1 MEVKEKK
8 REIVKKKIE
17 EGEWLQMHKHTN
29 NSRARATKVHT
40 RRKQWINIWAPLID
54 PEQFDICSGPLC
66 SFCYIYFTRT

>member
-17 EGEWLQMHKHTN
+17 EGKWLQMHKHTN

-40 RRKQWINIWAPLID
+40 RRKQ
-54 PEQFDICSGPLC
+54 
-66 SFCYIYFTRT
+66 